1 MPGKQIAPG
10 KLVSAMLAF
19 IRSISSVYMFLLLFS
34 RRVDRKKRTGSHMA
48 CDMLRTSESS
58 VTDRTFV
65 VTSHV
70 GGEGE
75 EEEMV
80 VG

>member
-1 MPGKQIAPG
+1 M
-10 KLVSAMLAF
+10 S
-19 IRSISSVYMFLLLFS
+19 
-34 RRVDRKKRTGSHMA
+34 RKKRTGSHMA

-65 VTSHV
+65 VTGHV
-70 GGEGE
+70 GGERE